1 MLLIPQFY
9 LKNGKVLLRE
19 GTRSRLLVE
28 DPVETA
34 KAMRAA
40 GAELLHVVDLN
51 VHAVGQNPNLAALK
65 KIKDAAGIPVC
76 VDGAYKTAQAVEA
89 TLQTGAEFV
98 GLDSVAYQQPAF
110 LEELCERFPG
120 RIAVHIDVKGGKVTI
135 PGYAVVSNK
144 TAYDYAERFLES
156 GVRYILYSDAR
167 ADGTLGEENFTG
179 LLKFCQKVT
188 ARIVCTSEVAN
199 LNDVQRIFT
208 LSAPR
213 LEGLVISRAMAE
225 DRIDLR
231 SAIVMVGD
239 LMIASGN
246 ESTIAEI

>member
-28 DPVETA
+28 DPIETA
-34 KAMRAA
+34 KAMRDA
-40 GAELLHVVDLN
+40 GAELLHIVDLN
-51 VHAVGQNPNLAALK
+51 VHALGQNPNLPAMK
-65 KIKDAAGIPVC
+65 QIKSSVGLPFC
-76 VDGAYKTAQAVEA
+76 VDGTFKTAQAAEA

-120 RIAVHIDVKGGKVTI
+120 KVAVHIDVKGGKVTI

-144 TAYDYAERFLES
+144 TAFDYAERFLES
-156 GVRYILYSDAR
+156 GVRYILYSDTK

-179 LLKFCQKVT
+179 VLKFCQKVT
-188 ARIVCTSEVAN
+188 ARIICTSEVAN

-213 LEGLVISRAMAE
+213 LEGLIISRSLAE

-231 SAIVMVGD
+231 SAIIMVGD